1 MMMDRLN
8 SSPEVENSVAESR
21 QLEMDVLVGYILLG
35 GVLLSM
41 ALIVAGLLWKYLQTG
56 GVRLNYELAGMNLF
70 QFVMTEIHIA
80 ARGQVR
86 PRLLINIGIA
96 VLMLTPF
103 FRVLASMVYF
113 LGVLKNWKYTVFT
126 LFVLL
131 VLTGSLFLR

>member
-1 MMMDRLN
+1 MMANTL
-8 SSPEVENSVAESR
+8 SSPPSAESAQEWR

-41 ALIVAGLLWKYLQTG
+41 ALIVAGLFWKYLQTG
-56 GVRLNYELAGMNLF
+56 GVRLEYELAGMNLF
-70 QFVMTEIHIA
+70 QFVVSEIHLA
-80 ARGQVR
+80 AIGQIR
-86 PRLLINIGIA
+86 PRLLINMGIV

-103 FRVLASMVYF
+103 FRV
-113 LGVLKNWKYTVFT
+113 VLKNWKYTVFT

>member
-1 MMMDRLN
+1 MMMQGRS
-8 SSPEVENSVAESR
+8 SSPDLESSAESR

-41 ALIVAGLLWKYLQTG
+41 LLIVIGLVWKYIESG
-56 GVRLNYELAGMNLF
+56 GVRLDYELAGMNLF
-70 QFVMTEIHIA
+70 QFVISEVHIA
-80 ARGQVR
+80 VLGEIR
-86 PRLLINIGIA
+86 PRLLINMGIV

-113 LGVLKNWKYTVFT
+113 FVVLKNWKYTVFT

>member
-1 MMMDRLN
+1 MMIDRL
-8 SSPEVENSVAESR
+8 SSSTVERSVAESR
-21 QLEMDVLVGYILLG
+21 QFEMDVLVGYILLG

-41 ALIVAGLLWKYLQTG
+41 ALIVAGLLWKYIQTG

-70 QFVMTEIHIA
+70 QFVTTEVHIA
-80 ARGQVR
+80 TLGEIR
-86 PRLLINIGIA
+86 PRLLINMGIV

-103 FRVLASMVYF
+103 FRVLASVVYF
-113 LGVLKNWKYTVFT
+113 LAVLKNWKYTGFT

>member
-1 MMMDRLN
+1 MSSRGLN
-8 SSPEVENSVAESR
+8 SSAAIGNGEESR

-41 ALIVAGLLWKYLQTG
+41 ALIVVGLIWKYVQTG
-56 GVRLNYELAGMNLF
+56 GVHLDYELAGMNLF
-70 QFVMTEIHIA
+70 QFVVSEVHLAIL
-80 ARGQVR
+80 REVR
-86 PRLLINIGIA
+86 PRLLINMGIA

-113 LGVLKNWKYTVFT
+113 LVVLKNWKYTVFT

>member
-1 MMMDRLN
+1 MMTEGLN
-8 SSPEVENSVAESR
+8 SSPGIQSSAEESR

-41 ALIVAGLLWKYLQTG
+41 LLIVIGLVWKYIQSG
-56 GVRLNYELAGMNLF
+56 SVQLNYELAGMNLF
-70 QFVMTEIHIA
+70 QFVMSEVHIA
-80 ARGQVR
+80 ILGEIR
-86 PRLLINIGIA
+86 PRLLVNMGIV

-113 LGVLKNWKYTVFT
+113 FMVLKNWKYTLFT

>member
-1 MMMDRLN
+1 MMTESLS
-8 SSPEVENSVAESR
+8 SSPTVESAEEWR

-41 ALIVAGLLWKYLQTG
+41 ALIVIGLLWKYIQTG
-56 GVRLNYELAGMNLF
+56 GVRLEYELAGMNLF
-70 QFVMTEIHIA
+70 QFVVSEIHLA
-80 ARGQVR
+80 ALGQIR
-86 PRLLINIGIA
+86 PRLLINMGIV

-103 FRVLASMVYF
+103 FRVLASVVYF
-113 LGVLKNWKYTVFT
+113 LVVLKNWKYTVFT

>member
-1 MMMDRLN
+1 MMANTL
-8 SSPEVENSVAESR
+8 SSPPSAESAQEWR

-41 ALIVAGLLWKYLQTG
+41 ALIVAGLFWKYLQTG
-56 GVRLNYELAGMNLF
+56 GVRLEYELAGMNLF
-70 QFVMTEIHIA
+70 QFVVSEIHLA
-80 ARGQVR
+80 AIGQIR
-86 PRLLINIGIA
+86 PRLLINMGIV

-103 FRVLASMVYF
+103 FRVLASVVYF
-113 LGVLKNWKYTVFT
+113 LVVLKNWKYTVFT

>member
-1 MMMDRLN
+1 M
-8 SSPEVENSVAESR
+8 SSEGLSSSSAVSNPQESR

-41 ALIVAGLLWKYLQTG
+41 TLIAAGLIWKYVQTG
-56 GVRLNYELAGMNLF
+56 GLRFDYELAGMNLF
-70 QFVMTEIHIA
+70 QFVVSEVHLA
-80 ARGQVR
+80 VLREVR
-86 PRLLINIGIA
+86 PRLLINMGIA

-103 FRVLASMVYF
+103 FRVLASAVYF
-113 LGVLKNWKYTVFT
+113 LVVLKNWKYTVFT

>member
-1 MMMDRLN
+1 MMADGLN
-8 SSPEVENSVAESR
+8 SSPGMKSGAQESR

-41 ALIVAGLLWKYLQTG
+41 LLIIIGLVWKYVQSG
-56 GVRLNYELAGMNLF
+56 GIHLDYELAGMNLF
-70 QFVMTEIHIA
+70 QFVVSEVHIA
-80 ARGQVR
+80 VLGEIR
-86 PRLLINIGIA
+86 PRLLINMGIV

-113 LGVLKNWKYTVFT
+113 LVVLKNWKYTVFT
-126 LFVLL
+126 SFVLL

>member
-1 MMMDRLN
+1 MNMGRLN
-8 SSPEVENSVAESR
+8 SSQAIADNTAESR
-21 QLEMDVLVGYILLG
+21 QLEMDVLVGYILLA

-41 ALIVAGLLWKYLQTG
+41 ALIMVGLVWKYIQTG

-70 QFVMTEIHIA
+70 QFVLSEVHIA
-80 ARGQVR
+80 VLGEIR
-86 PRLLINIGIA
+86 PRLLINMGIA

-103 FRVLASMVYF
+103 FRVLASVVYF
-113 LGVLKNWKYTVFT
+113 MVVLKNWKYTVFT

>member
-1 MMMDRLN
+1 MMAN
-8 SSPEVENSVAESR
+8 TSSSSPTVESAEEWR

-41 ALIVAGLLWKYLQTG
+41 GLIVIGLLWKYIQTG
-56 GVRLNYELAGMNLF
+56 GVRLEYELAGMNLF
-70 QFVMTEIHIA
+70 QFVVSEIHLA
-80 ARGQVR
+80 ALGQIR
-86 PRLLINIGIA
+86 PRLLINMGIV

-103 FRVLASMVYF
+103 FRVLASVVYF
-113 LGVLKNWKYTVFT
+113 LVVLKNWKYTVFT

>member
-1 MMMDRLN
+1 MMANTL
-8 SSPEVENSVAESR
+8 SSPPSAESAQEWR

-41 ALIVAGLLWKYLQTG
+41 ALIVAGLFWKYLQTG
-56 GVRLNYELAGMNLF
+56 GVRLEYELAGMNLF
-70 QFVMTEIHIA
+70 QFVVSEIHLA
-80 ARGQVR
+80 AIGQIR
-86 PRLLINIGIA
+86 PRLLINMGIV

-103 FRVLASMVYF
+103 FRVLASVVYF
-113 LGVLKNWKYTVFT
+113 LVVLKNWKYTAFT

>member
-1 MMMDRLN
+1 MTTEA
-8 SSPEVENSVAESR
+8 SSPSPPAGPSAAEWR

-56 GVRLNYELAGMNLF
+56 GLRLDYELAGMNLF
-70 QFVMTEIHIA
+70 QFAVSEVHVA
-80 ARGQVR
+80 LRGPMR
-86 PRLLINIGIA
+86 PRLLVNMGIV

-113 LGVLKNWKYTVFT
+113 LLVLKNWKYTVFT

>member
-1 MMMDRLN
+1 MADTL
-8 SSPEVENSVAESR
+8 SSPRNLESAEEWR

-41 ALIVAGLLWKYLQTG
+41 ALIIGGLSWKFIQSG
-56 GVRLNYELAGMNLF
+56 GVRLEYELAGMNLF
-70 QFVMTEIHIA
+70 QFAVSEIHLA
-80 ARGQVR
+80 ALGQIR
-86 PRLLINIGIA
+86 PRLLINMGIV

-103 FRVLASMVYF
+103 FRVLASVVYF
-113 LGVLKNWKYTVFT
+113 LVVLRNWKYTVFT

>member
-1 MMMDRLN
+1 MMMDRLD
-8 SSPEVENSVAESR
+8 SSAVENSVAESR

-41 ALIVAGLLWKYLQTG
+41 ALIVAGLVWKYIQTG
-56 GVRLNYELAGMNLF
+56 GVRFDYELAGMNLF

-80 ARGQVR
+80 ALGQVR

-113 LGVLKNWKYTVFT
+113 LAVLKNWKYTVFT

>member
-1 MMMDRLN
+1 MMAESLS
-8 SSPEVENSVAESR
+8 SSPPVESTATEAR

-41 ALIVAGLLWKYLQTG
+41 ALIIAGLLWKFIQTG
-56 GVRLNYELAGMNLF
+56 GVRLEYELAGMNLF
-70 QFVMTEIHIA
+70 QFVVSEIHLA
-80 ARGQVR
+80 VLGQVR
-86 PRLLINIGIA
+86 PRLLINMGIV

-103 FRVLASMVYF
+103 FRVLASVVYF
-113 LGVLKNWKYTVFT
+113 LVVLKNWKYTVFT

>member
-1 MMMDRLN
+1 MSSRGLN
-8 SSPEVENSVAESR
+8 SSAAIGNGEESR

-41 ALIVAGLLWKYLQTG
+41 ALIVVGLIWKYVQTG
-56 GVRLNYELAGMNLF
+56 GVHLDYELAGMNLF
-70 QFVMTEIHIA
+70 QFVVSEVHLA
-80 ARGQVR
+80 VLREVR
-86 PRLLINIGIA
+86 PRLLINMGIA

-113 LGVLKNWKYTVFT
+113 LVVLKNWKYTVFT

>member
-1 MMMDRLN
+1 MM
-8 SSPEVENSVAESR
+8 AESLSCSPTAETSATEAR

-41 ALIVAGLLWKYLQTG
+41 ALITAGLLWKYIQSG
-56 GVRLNYELAGMNLF
+56 GVRLEYELAGMNLF
-70 QFVMTEIHIA
+70 QFVVSEIHLTA
-80 ARGQVR
+80 LGQVR
-86 PRLLINIGIA
+86 PRLLINMGIV

-103 FRVLASMVYF
+103 FRVLASVVYF
-113 LGVLKNWKYTVFT
+113 LVVLKNWKYTVFT

>member
-1 MMMDRLN
+1 MSSHGFN
-8 SSPEVENSVAESR
+8 SSAAVGNGEESH

-41 ALIVAGLLWKYLQTG
+41 ALIVVGLVWKYVQTG
-56 GVRLNYELAGMNLF
+56 GVRLDYELAGMNLF
-70 QFVMTEIHIA
+70 QFVVSEVHLAIL
-80 ARGQVR
+80 GEVR
-86 PRLLINIGIA
+86 PRLLINMGIA

-113 LGVLKNWKYTVFT
+113 LAVLKNWKYTVFT

-131 VLTGSLFLR
+131 VLTASLFLR

>member
-1 MMMDRLN
+1 MSSEGLN
-8 SSPEVENSVAESR
+8 SSSVLHNGEQSR

-41 ALIVAGLLWKYLQTG
+41 VLIFAGLVWKYVQTG
-56 GVRLNYELAGMNLF
+56 GVRLDYELAGMNLF
-70 QFVMTEIHIA
+70 QFVVSEVHLA
-80 ARGQVR
+80 VLREVR
-86 PRLLINIGIA
+86 PRLLVNMGIV

-103 FRVLASMVYF
+103 FRVLASVVYF
-113 LGVLKNWKYTVFT
+113 LVVLKNWKYTVFT

>member
-1 MMMDRLN
+1 MMANTLSPSPAVE
-8 SSPEVENSVAESR
+8 SSQEWR

-41 ALIVAGLLWKYLQTG
+41 ALIIAGLFWKLIQTG
-56 GVRLNYELAGMNLF
+56 GVRLEYELAGMNLF
-70 QFVMTEIHIA
+70 QFVVSEIHLA
-80 ARGQVR
+80 ALGQIR
-86 PRLLINIGIA
+86 PRLLINMGIV

-103 FRVLASMVYF
+103 FRVLASVVYF
-113 LGVLKNWKYTVFT
+113 LVVLRNWKYTVFT